1 MGRMLSR
8 YCASRT
14 ISRGMVLLIAGTL
27 VGACSSS
34 PPAPASSAPA
44 STSSAPAPASSASA
58 AAAGTPIK
66 IGFFA
71 PESGFA
77 AADGASAYDAAQL
90 AVKDINAAGG
100 INGSQ
105 ITLVNYDDASDPK
118 QAVTIATKL
127 VTQDNVMAVVSGSYS
142 DQTLAAAP
150 IFQRAGVP
158 MLAAYAVNPGIPATG
173 NFIFQQDFT
182 GVVEGAAGAYAL
194 VKDLGA
200 TKVAIVAIQN
210 DFGTSLTKGFTKEA
224 QALGATIVA
233 TDYNQFGEKDFTP
246 VLQRDVSKGANGFF
260 MAQYYSEA
268 QQYIANWN
276 ELGLHLP
283 LMGTEGVDST
293 TQFFQPVGAAANG
306 LVFTSSLNRDST
318 APVVQTFMTEF
329 TAAYGH
335 APDLVAATVYDSFI
349 LLKQAMGKG
358 TSPAQIQAGIAATT
372 NFVGVTGTI
381 ENYNGTGEVVKAV
394 DLEVIKDGQVHH
406 YGDVTDPSIITP

>member
-1 MGRMLSR
+1 MH
-8 YCASRT
+8 
-14 ISRGMVLLIAGTL
+14 GTL
-27 VGACSSS
+27 RGRAAGFAAATLLVGTVVGACSSS
-34 PPAPASSAPA
+34 TPA
-44 STSSAPAPASSASA
+44 
-58 AAAGTPIK
+58 GPIT

-90 AVKDINAAGG
+90 AVKDINSAGG
-100 INGSQ
+100 VNGSQ
-105 ITLVNYDDASDPK
+105 IALVNYDDASDAK

-127 VTQDNVMAVVSGSYS
+127 ATQDKVTAVVSGSYS

-150 IFQRAGVP
+150 IFQRNSIP

-173 NFIFQQDFT
+173 SFIFQQDFT
-182 GVVEGAAGAYAL
+182 GEVEGAAAAVAL

-210 DFGTSLTKGFTKEA
+210 DFGSSLTTGFTKEA

-233 TDYNQFGEKDFTP
+233 TDNNQFGEKNFTP
-246 VLQRDVSKGANGFF
+246 ILQRDVSKGANGFF

-268 QQYIANWN
+268 QQYITNWN
-276 ELGLHLP
+276 ALGLHLP
-283 LMGTEGVDST
+283 LVGTEGVDST
-293 TQFFQPVGAAANG
+293 TQFFEPVGAAANG
-306 LVFTSSLNRDST
+306 MVFTTPFNRDST
-318 APVVQTFMTEF
+318 DSAVLSFVKSF

-335 APDLVAATVYDSFI
+335 APDMVAATTYDAFMV
-349 LLKQAMGKG
+349 LKQAMAKG
-358 TSPAQIQAGIAATT
+358 SSPAQIQLGIAGTK

-381 ENYNGTGEVVKAV
+381 QSYNSTGEVVKAV
-394 DLEVIKDGQVHH
+394 DLEIIKDGVVHH